1 LATVAESDEYLDEE
15 ESRDGL
21 FMNSSK
27 SRSVITP
34 IRGLGNS
41 STLVLFLPGLSGNLS
56 QWKLVIPQIED
67 MPVDLAYGLPIL
79 PNPALSHGKP
89 TVTAIARLTASE
101 LQRGKWKEV
110 IIVSHSV
117 GAFVALGI
125 ARILPEIVKEVILV
139 NGGLAGV
146 AQFLDHPAHELVT
159 MPRTSLGALRLFVLV
174 ATPMPPAAKKAIAK
188 SKKASCFVLRGL
200 VSDAALESTEQRRI
214 LMDESATPRVLK
226 SLWDNRHHWQEFK
239 GYAGEIR
246 SKVLFLA
253 GSRDSIG
260 GEPGTQEMMA
270 LLPDAEMQVLP
281 GVGHAAPLETTGAV
295 AKAIRKAVEEAVP
308 GHLVRST
315 AINEMA
321 R

>member
-1 LATVAESDEYLDEE
+1 MAESDEYLDEE
-15 ESRDGL
+15 ESRDGPS
-21 FMNSSK
+21 MNSNK
-27 SRSVITP
+27 SRSVITL
-34 IRGLGNS
+34 IREQGNS

-56 QWKLVIPQIED
+56 QWKLVIPQIAD

-79 PNPALSHGKP
+79 PHPALNHSKP
-89 TVTAIARLTASE
+89 TVTAISRLTADE
-101 LQRGKWKEV
+101 LRRGKWKEV
-110 IIVSHSV
+110 IVVSHSV

-125 ARILPEIVKEVILV
+125 ARILPEMVKEVILV

-159 MPRTSLGALRLFVLV
+159 QPRTSLSALRLFVLV
-174 ATPMPPAAKKAIAK
+174 ATPTPPVVKRAIAK
-188 SKKASCFVLRGL
+188 SGKASRFMLRGL
-200 VSDAALESTEQRRI
+200 VSDAALKSAEQRRI
-214 LMDESATPRVLK
+214 LMDESAAPQVLK

-246 SKVLFLA
+246 SRVLFLA

-260 GEPGTQEMMA
+260 GELGSQEMAA

-295 AKAIRKAVEEAVP
+295 AKAIRKVVEEAIQD
-308 GHLVRST
+308 HLVQNG

>member
-1 LATVAESDEYLDEE
+1 VPESDEYVDEE

-21 FMNSSK
+21 SMNSKK
-27 SRSVITP
+27 SPSVITP
-34 IRGLGNS
+34 IGGQGNS

-56 QWKLVIPQIED
+56 QWKLVIPQIAD

-79 PNPALSHGKP
+79 PNPALNHGKP
-89 TVTAIARLTASE
+89 TVTAIARLTADE
-101 LQRGKWKEV
+101 LRRGKWKEV
-110 IIVSHSV
+110 VIVSHSV

-125 ARILPEIVKEVILV
+125 ARILPEMVKDVILV

-159 MPRTSLGALRLFVLV
+159 QPRTSLGALRLFVLV
-174 ATPMPPAAKKAIAK
+174 ATPTPPAVKNAIAK
-188 SKKASCFVLRGL
+188 SEKASRLVLRGL

-214 LMDESATPRVLK
+214 LMDESATPRVLR

-260 GEPGTQEMMA
+260 GELGAQEMMA
-270 LLPDAEMQVLP
+270 LLPNAEMQVLP
-281 GVGHAAPLETTGAV
+281 GVGHAAPLETTGTV
-295 AKAIRKAVEEAVP
+295 AKAIRKVMEEAVP
-308 GHLVRST
+308 EHLVRSV